1 MAAHV
6 PAPPKAVPDLVL
18 RSRPITPWRRLR
30 WVLLGAAPSSL
41 MLGVVTYIC
50 TDLSPIPLLW
60 IIPLALYLLS
70 FILVFAKW
78 PVVWTDGPH
87 KVVLFLQPVLVLG
100 LALMLSQGFASGP
113 LMHTSMAMLAFFATA
128 LVCHG
133 EMAKDRPDTKHLTE
147 FYLWMSVGGMVGG
160 MFNGLVAPL
169 LFWGVAEFPLAIVL
183 GCLLRPTLK
192 REGWTETGVEN
203 YFPNVVGW
211 FRTKGNELAAAYQRP
226 EPNSTYAMSYSLD
239 ILLPLL
245 LGLLAYGLMQMSTR
259 FDWAEGGSPMRCTSS
274 IAPCNSLHRPPSH
287 WLCGRIVFW

>member
-1 MAAHV
+1 
-6 PAPPKAVPDLVL
+6 
-18 RSRPITPWRRLR
+18 
-30 WVLLGAAPSSL
+30 
-41 MLGVVTYIC
+41 
-50 TDLSPIPLLW
+50 
-60 IIPLALYLLS
+60 
-70 FILVFAKW
+70 
-78 PVVWTDGPH
+78 
-87 KVVLFLQPVLVLG
+87 
-100 LALMLSQGFASGP
+100 
-113 LMHTSMAMLAFFATA
+113 MLAFFATA

-245 LGLLAYGLMQMSTR
+245 LGLAGVWADANVTR
-259 FDWAEGGSPMRCTSS
+259 SIGRSRSPMRCTSS
-274 IAPCNSLHRPPSH
+274 IASMQFAAIDRRLVAHEDES
-287 WLCGRIVFW
+287 IFW